1 MNPEILLEQI
11 VGYTIGASELIPH
24 IKEKADKKYNFALL
38 PYGPHFYT
46 GILQSAGY
54 LLLSDRK
61 NVLFL
66 LPQDIEDDEIFQ
78 ISGTI

>member
-11 VGYTIGASELIPH
+11 VGYTIGASELIPNL
-24 IKEKADKKYNFALL
+24 KQKADKKYNFALL

-54 LLLSDRK
+54 LLLLEKK

-66 LPQDIEDDEIFQ
+66 MPQDIQDDEIFQ
-78 ISGTI
+78 ISGDI

>member
-11 VGYTIGASELIPH
+11 IGYTIGASELIPH
-24 IKEKADKKYNFALL
+24 IQEKAQKKYDFALL

-54 LLLSDRK
+54 LLLSEKK

-66 LPQDIEDDEIFQ
+66 VPQDIKNGEVFQ
-78 ISGTI
+78 IS